1 MLDQNTLNKLS
12 ALFEKAGYFVLGLQ
26 TQNNSIGMPIQK
38 VSVVPATIS
47 NVLFDIK
54 SSKFSIQVKYY
65 TPASGNQEVSIK
77 NVNCIE
83 DIKGKFLFSFEEV
96 VAFSEVSCLAGTL
109 NNLNQKLA
117 ASEFKI
123 DKYKKYKKL
132 HDQAVKEKSL
142 IQEELKKYKPTK
154 KGKFNNDVNFINL
167 IK

>member
-1 MLDQNTLNKLS
+1 MLDQNTLKKLS
-12 ALFEKAGYFVLGLQ
+12 SLVDKTGYFVLGLQ

-65 TPASGNQEVSIK
+65 TPESGNQEVSIK

-117 ASEFKI
+117 ASELKI
-123 DKYKKYKKL
+123 DKYKKL

-154 KGKFNNDVNFINL
+154 KGKLNDDVNFINL

>member
-1 MLDQNTLNKLS
+1 MLDQNTLKKLS
-12 ALFEKAGYFVLGLQ
+12 VLVDKTGYFVLGLQ
-26 TQNNSIGMPIQK
+26 TQNNSLGMPIQK

-54 SSKFSIQVKYY
+54 SSKFSVQVKYY
-65 TPASGNQEVSIK
+65 TPESGNQEVSIK

-96 VAFSEVSCLAGTL
+96 VSFSEVSCLAGTL

-117 ASEFKI
+117 ASELKI
-123 DKYKKYKKL
+123 DKYKKL
-132 HDQAVKEKSL
+132 HDEALKEKSL

-154 KGKFNNDVNFINL
+154 KGKFNDDVNFINL